1 MGVALSKNNAE
12 LVTLLLRAAESIGLE
27 DPNCSLDKL
36 NVDHGGESRIT
47 AGLKKYACF
56 LTLDPNTAHTYLS
69 LSEENKKP
77 VQNCSRPTVAFTA
90 FEGSEAARLQWLQV
104 WKASSDNH
112 VLDVAPQFIILVPA
126 RLRLGTELNILLEA
140 HSLSKPITVK
150 VTVYTYQNK
159 YKLTQDSA
167 ILNSENSYSALK
179 TIEINPNLLH
189 LETKYKKLVSL
200 VADFGGLHKAE
211 KILMLSFHSGYIFI
225 QTDKPVYNP
234 GDTVHYRAFV
244 SNPEF
249 QAFNSTISL
258 EIQNPDGI
266 VIHGR
271 ANVSASNGVLSE
283 SYTLY
288 TVVKEGTW
296 KVVVK
301 FDNVKENSFSTMFD
315 VKKYVLPPFNV
326 TITPKKS
333 YLSLDEEKLE
343 VEVTAR
349 YLYGEPVKG
358 VAYVLFGIE
367 IDGKKKRITSMKQLK
382 DLNGKTVSLTMDEI
396 KKAYPDTSRLLGS
409 SVYVKASVLTI
420 SGSDPVE
427 AVKSGIKIVMSPYVL
442 SIRDTPKYFKP
453 GLPLGIVVTVSNQDG
468 SPAPNIPVEINFL
481 PKSINTHS
489 GTIRVSV
496 NMPDED
502 KTHML
507 KVKTAL
513 PGLNAEMQEMLL
525 KPYLGFDGYSKNYLH
540 ISVGSNKVAVDKSL
554 IIKVYIKTSS
564 PEHRKLVKQLTYAIL
579 NKGKIITAARVNVEY
594 QGVINFPLLVTTEM
608 LPSFRLVAY
617 YMLPWQLNAEVVAD
631 SVFVDVEDQCVGSL
645 KLGPADGE
653 KLSSYSPGSSIIV
666 EVKGDPGANVS
677 LVAVDNAVF
686 LLSKNHLT
694 QKKVWEVVGQGDMGC
709 TTGGGKDN
717 MAVFSDA
724 GLVFYSSTGG
734 STDFGSDNCSKES
747 RRKRSLKQQT
757 TKWEQRNKLEKVYS
771 EKLLQKCCVDGMREI
786 PLPYSCYRRS
796 LYITNNKSCKSAFLC
811 CCTKYRVDELDVV
824 ARPPTTT
831 PSPTNTERGSV
842 SIGALCPSGP
852 QGPKSIPRPMD
863 FPAHMGPQGSKGIT
877 GPEGPQGSK
886 GITGPGGPQGAK
898 GITGP
903 GGPQGAKG
911 ITGPEGPQGS
921 KGITGPWGPLGN
933 KGPAPEKTAK
943 NNEYPLPSGPT
954 DSLGPNLKVGDL
966 SEDDLTDLDDIYVR
980 TKFFESWLWTDI
992 RLPSI
997 PKPEGLAVF
1006 QMNATLPDSITQWG
1020 FLAISASPVTGFC
1033 VAEPYN
1039 VQALKP
1045 FFIDLWLP
1053 HSVSRNEH
1061 VEIKAV
1067 IHNYKNEN
1075 LKASFRDCSASPDFR
1090 LMHKL
1095 SVMVILEKTEDMCSV
1110 AFSRAHRQQVLV
1122 PASSSKIITYTIIPL
1137 KTGELPLQVT
1147 AIPHSFIEADA
1158 VRKNLHVVIEGI
1170 QRIKSR
1176 SFVLNPSEKGDSG
1189 RQVIKVEKMDLKS
1202 VVPNSKPKTF
1212 INVRGDLLAD
1222 SIDNSIKEDSLAAL
1236 IRMPGGCVEQNL
1248 ARITLPLIAALYLDR
1263 RGNWDAVGINQ
1274 REKAIRY
1281 IQKGYEN
1288 QLNYREEDDSYP
1300 PYAKEGTS
1308 TWITAYV
1315 VKVFSMAK
1323 SFISIDDKHLCGPL
1337 VYLLKNKQRP
1347 DGSFKEDNPVYDTSV
1362 TGGLQGS
1369 EFRVSLTAFILIAL
1383 AEAQN
1388 AVTCKVPG
1396 LKIQGNS
1403 SKAAE
1408 YLRKKFPQLKRP
1420 YTVAIA
1426 CYALAVSNHECMKS
1440 MLLKFASPDR
1450 SHWTDSG
1457 NRFFTLEATGYA
1469 LLALIK
1475 EGHLKEA
1482 VAPFQWLNEHRD
1494 IGGGYGSTQSTM
1506 VVLQA
1511 LSEYLVKRPPPSKY
1525 TLRVE
1530 LHVPGHKSTLWN
1542 FLPKMPHNLQT
1553 AQVPFD
1559 KEFKVVSTGNG
1570 KGILE
1575 VVTVYHELPDV
1586 YENSTCNGFQLDVSI
1601 AKTNKNPR
1609 PDVEKSY
1616 RLTIRVRA
1624 VERDQRMVILDISLP
1639 TGFEPENADLEQLS
1653 NSVDSYISNFQVV
1666 DNLSDRGSLIIH
1678 LFKVSSTE
1686 TDVISFRLHQKFK
1699 VGFLQPSTVTVYH
1712 YYNKDK
1718 RCSRFY
1724 SPPEDKNQQDI
1735 ICKNNVCHCSQ
1746 GNCCVRKP
1754 ENMSFEKQ
1762 RKLCNRR
1769 HYAYKVK
1776 LISVKKC
1783 HYDQYEMKIT
1793 QIIQKGSEVGLK
1805 KNDKRMFLSHA
1816 TCRTGL
1822 GLREGQDYLII
1833 GRIADVWQA
1842 GSTSK
1847 QYLYMLGKDTWVER
1861 WPAKFECVRGY
1872 ALKVKCAELKSFS
1885 APLTKCRCQ
1894 I

>member
-1 MGVALSKNNAE
+1 MM
-12 LVTLLLRAAESIGLE
+12 LLL
-27 DPNCSLDKL
+27 P
-36 NVDHGGESRIT
+36 
-47 AGLKKYACF
+47 
-56 LTLDPNTAHTYLS
+56 LS
-69 LSEENKKP
+69 LWILLVSN
-77 VQNCSRPTVAFTA
+77 T
-90 FEGSEAARLQWLQV
+90 QV
-104 WKASSDNH
+104 SS
-112 VLDVAPQFIILVPA
+112 QRRFIILVPA

-234 GDTVHYRAFV
+234 GDT
-244 SNPEF
+244 
-249 QAFNSTISL
+249 
-258 EIQNPDGI
+258 
-266 VIHGR
+266 
-271 ANVSASNGVLSE
+271 
-283 SYTLY
+283 
-288 TVVKEGTW
+288 
-296 KVVVK
+296 
-301 FDNVKENSFSTMFD
+301 
-315 VKKYVLPPFNV
+315 VLPPFNV

-734 STDFGSDNCSKES
+734 STDFGS
-747 RRKRSLKQQT
+747 
-757 TKWEQRNKLEKVYS
+757 EKVYS

-911 ITGPEGPQGS
+911 ITGPGGPQGAKGITGPGGPQGAKGITGPEGPQGS

-943 NNEYPLPSGPT
+943 NNEYPLPSGPM

-1095 SVMVILEKTEDMCSV
+1095 SVTE
-1110 AFSRAHRQQVLV
+1110 QQAV
-1122 PASSSKIITYTIIPL
+1122 PLSC
-1137 KTGELPLQVT
+1137 G
-1147 AIPHSFIEADA
+1147 
-1158 VRKNLHVVIEGI
+1158 
-1170 QRIKSR
+1170 
-1176 SFVLNPSEKGDSG
+1176 
-1189 RQVIKVEKMDLKS
+1189 
-1202 VVPNSKPKTF
+1202 
-1212 INVRGDLLAD
+1212 
-1222 SIDNSIKEDSLAAL
+1222 
-1236 IRMPGGCVEQNL
+1236 
-1248 ARITLPLIAALYLDR
+1248 
-1263 RGNWDAVGINQ
+1263 
-1274 REKAIRY
+1274 
-1281 IQKGYEN
+1281 
-1288 QLNYREEDDSYP
+1288 QLN
-1300 PYAKEGTS
+1300 
-1308 TWITAYV
+1308 V
-1315 VKVFSMAK
+1315 VV
-1323 SFISIDDKHLCGPL
+1323 
-1337 VYLLKNKQRP
+1337 
-1347 DGSFKEDNPVYDTSV
+1347 
-1362 TGGLQGS
+1362 
-1369 EFRVSLTAFILIAL
+1369 
-1383 AEAQN
+1383 
-1388 AVTCKVPG
+1388 
-1396 LKIQGNS
+1396 
-1403 SKAAE
+1403 
-1408 YLRKKFPQLKRP
+1408 
-1420 YTVAIA
+1420 
-1426 CYALAVSNHECMKS
+1426 
-1440 MLLKFASPDR
+1440 
-1450 SHWTDSG
+1450 
-1457 NRFFTLEATGYA
+1457 
-1469 LLALIK
+1469 
-1475 EGHLKEA
+1475 
-1482 VAPFQWLNEHRD
+1482 
-1494 IGGGYGSTQSTM
+1494 
-1506 VVLQA
+1506 
-1511 LSEYLVKRPPPSKY
+1511 
-1525 TLRVE
+1525 
-1530 LHVPGHKSTLWN
+1530 
-1542 FLPKMPHNLQT
+1542 
-1553 AQVPFD
+1553 
-1559 KEFKVVSTGNG
+1559 
-1570 KGILE
+1570 
-1575 VVTVYHELPDV
+1575 
-1586 YENSTCNGFQLDVSI
+1586 
-1601 AKTNKNPR
+1601 
-1609 PDVEKSY
+1609 
-1616 RLTIRVRA
+1616 
-1624 VERDQRMVILDISLP
+1624 
-1639 TGFEPENADLEQLS
+1639 
-1653 NSVDSYISNFQVV
+1653 
-1666 DNLSDRGSLIIH
+1666 
-1678 LFKVSSTE
+1678 
-1686 TDVISFRLHQKFK
+1686 
-1699 VGFLQPSTVTVYH
+1699 
-1712 YYNKDK
+1712 
-1718 RCSRFY
+1718 
-1724 SPPEDKNQQDI
+1724 
-1735 ICKNNVCHCSQ
+1735 
-1746 GNCCVRKP
+1746 
-1754 ENMSFEKQ
+1754 
-1762 RKLCNRR
+1762 
-1769 HYAYKVK
+1769 
-1776 LISVKKC
+1776 
-1783 HYDQYEMKIT
+1783 
-1793 QIIQKGSEVGLK
+1793 
-1805 KNDKRMFLSHA
+1805 
-1816 TCRTGL
+1816 
-1822 GLREGQDYLII
+1822 
-1833 GRIADVWQA
+1833 
-1842 GSTSK
+1842 
-1847 QYLYMLGKDTWVER
+1847 
-1861 WPAKFECVRGY
+1861 
-1872 ALKVKCAELKSFS
+1872 
-1885 APLTKCRCQ
+1885 
-1894 I
+1894 